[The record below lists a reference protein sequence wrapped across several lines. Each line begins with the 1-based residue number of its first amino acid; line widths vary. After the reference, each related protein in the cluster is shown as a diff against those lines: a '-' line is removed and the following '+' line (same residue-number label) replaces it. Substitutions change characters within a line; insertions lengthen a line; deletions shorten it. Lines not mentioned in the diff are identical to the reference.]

1 MQARFEDKILFW
13 TTGLARFND
22 EIYWARQQGMRVYLD
37 IHIVETLGD
46 NPCDKMVH
54 RQIDITQRLTGKGT
68 RVEYLDRYYELWT
81 REEGDKDSNAKAGI
95 NLLLGDGRE
104 QQTIFVCT
112 LTNKGWMPPHQTYA
126 INKMSPV
133 KGRTYSTR
141 IIKNI
146 ALRLEEIERAWRK
159 MTPADEIEDQEI
171 KERIMLINKAKWNWL
186 GLLEGEQ
193 E

>member
-22 EIYWARQQGMRVYLD
+22 EIYWARKQGLRVYLD
-37 IHIVETLGD
+37 FHIVETLGN
-46 NPCDKMVH
+46 NPSERVSH
-54 RQIDITQRLTGKGT
+54 RQIDITPRLKGQGT
-68 RVEYLDRYYELWT
+68 RVEYLDRYYELWA
-81 REEGDKDSNAKAGI
+81 RAEGDQESNAKAGI
-95 NLLLGDGRE
+95 NLLIGDGAA

-133 KGRTYSTR
+133 EGRTYSR
-141 IIKNI
+141 RVINNI

-159 MTPADEIEDQEI
+159 MTPADEGEEQEI

>member
-22 EIYWARQQGMRVYLD
+22 EIHWARGQGQRVYLD
-37 IHIVETLGD
+37 FQIVETLRN
-46 NPCDKMVH
+46 NPSERAEH
-54 RQIDITQRLTGKGT
+54 RQIDITPRIKTQGT
-68 RVEYLDRYYELWT
+68 RIEYLDRYYELWA
-81 REEGDKDSNAKAGI
+81 REAEDDSSNAKATI
-95 NLLLGDGRE
+95 NLLLGDGAQ
-104 QQTIFVCT
+104 QQTIFICT

-133 KGRTYSTR
+133 AGRVYGKR
-141 IIKNI
+141 VINNI
-146 ALRLEEIERAWRK
+146 AKRLEEIEHAWRK
-159 MTPADEIEDQEI
+159 MTPADEVEEQEI

>member
-22 EIYWARQQGMRVYLD
+22 EIHWARQQGQRVYLD
-37 IHIVETLGD
+37 VQIVETLGD
-46 NPCDKMVH
+46 NPSERAEHK
-54 RQIDITQRLTGKGT
+54 QIDITQRIKVQGT
-68 RVEYLDRYYELWT
+68 RVEYLDRYFELWT
-81 REEGDKDSNAKAGI
+81 RESEDESSNAKAGI
-95 NLLLGDGRE
+95 NLLVGDGRE

-112 LTNKGWMPPHQTYA
+112 LTNKGWLPPHQTYA

-133 KGRTYSTR
+133 DGRTYSR
-141 IIKNI
+141 KVINNI
-146 ALRLEEIERAWRK
+146 AMRLEEIERAWRK
-159 MTPADEIEDQEI
+159 MTPADETEEQEI
-171 KERIMLINKAKWNWL
+171 NERIMLINKAKWNWL

>member
-13 TTGLARFND
+13 TTGLTRFNN
-22 EIYWARQQGMRVYLD
+22 EIHWAIKQGQRVYLD
-37 IHIVETLGD
+37 ISIVETLG
-46 NPCDKMVH
+46 NNSCERMIH
-54 RQIDITQRLTGKGT
+54 RQIDITPRLVEQGT

-81 REEGDKDSNAKAGI
+81 RESREDTTNAKATI
-95 NLLLGDGRE
+95 NLLLGDGMER
-104 QQTIFVCT
+104 QTIFICT

-133 KGRTYSTR
+133 KGKNYSART
-141 IIKNI
+141 INMI
-146 ALRLEEIERAWRK
+146 AKRLEDIEYVWRK
-159 MTPADEIEDQEI
+159 MIPADVVEEQEI

-186 GLLEGEQ
+186 RLLEGE